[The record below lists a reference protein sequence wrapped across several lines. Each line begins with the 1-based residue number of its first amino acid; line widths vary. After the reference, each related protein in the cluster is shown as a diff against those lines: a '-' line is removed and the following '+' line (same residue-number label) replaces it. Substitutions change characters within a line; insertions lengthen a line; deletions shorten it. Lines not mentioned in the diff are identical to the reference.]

1 MRKLAI
7 VILVASLCSSAWA
20 EEGKRRQAEL
30 QRIEAAGRVM
40 NEIMTA
46 PDKGIPTNILS
57 DAECVAVVP
66 SLLKGGFIV
75 GGAYGRGVATCRND
89 KGWSG
94 PAPFRIEG
102 GSFGLQIGG
111 EAVDLVMV
119 IMNQRGMRA
128 LLSSKFKLGVDASAA
143 AGPVGRHAEGA
154 TDWKLRAQVLTYSRA
169 RGVFAGISLN
179 GAAIHQD
186 KDDTRALYG
195 HMVTFKSILTGVA
208 PAPAGSE
215 PFVSAVDKYTAAA
228 KAAESGQ
235 KPPEKKQPE
244 PSKPK

>member
-7 VILVASLCSSAWA
+7 VILVASLSSTAWA
-20 EEGKRRQAEL
+20 AGGKRRAAEL
-30 QRIEAAGRVM
+30 ERIEAAGRVM
-40 NEIMTA
+40 NEIMAA

-66 SLLKGGFIV
+66 SMLKGGFFV
-75 GGAYGRGVATCRND
+75 GAAYGRGVATCHTK
-89 KGWSG
+89 KGWSA

-119 IMNQRGMRA
+119 IMNERGMRA
-128 LLSSKFKLGVDASAA
+128 LLSSKFKLGLDASAA
-143 AGPVGRHAEGA
+143 AGPVGRHAEGS

-179 GAAIHQD
+179 GAVIRQD
-186 KDDTRALYG
+186 HDDTRALYG
-195 HMVTFKSILTGVA
+195 HRASFKSILTGVTPTPPGSA
-208 PAPAGSE
+208 P
-215 PFVSAVDKYTAAA
+215 FLSAVDKYVAQA
-228 KAAESGQ
+228 KAEEQGTS
-235 KPPEKKQPE
+235 KK
-244 PSKPK
+244 

>member
-7 VILVASLCSSAWA
+7 VMLVASLCSSAWA
-20 EEGKRRQAEL
+20 EAGKRRAAEL
-30 QRIEAAGRVM
+30 ERIQAAGRVM
-40 NEIMTA
+40 NEIMAA
-46 PDKGIPTNILS
+46 PDKGIPNNILS

-75 GGAYGRGVATCRND
+75 GGAYGRGVATCRTAQ
-89 KGWSG
+89 GWSA

-119 IMNQRGMRA
+119 IMNERGMRA

-154 TDWKLRAQVLTYSRA
+154 TDWKMRAQVLTYSRA

-179 GAAIHQD
+179 GAVIKQD

-195 HMVTFKSILTGVA
+195 HMVSFKSILTGVA
-208 PAPAGSE
+208 AAPEGSA
-215 PFVSAVDKYTAAA
+215 PFTSAVEKYAALA
-228 KAAESGQ
+228 KAEEA
-235 KPPEKKQPE
+235 KK
-244 PSKPK
+244 

>member
-7 VILVASLCSSAWA
+7 LMLVASLCGSAWA
-20 EEGKRRQAEL
+20 EGGKRRADEVE
-30 QRIEAAGRVM
+30 RIQAAGRVLDQ
-40 NEIMTA
+40 IMAA
-46 PDKGIPTNILS
+46 PDNGIPNNILS

-75 GGAYGRGVATCRND
+75 GGAYGKGVATCRTD
-89 KGWSG
+89 KGWSA

-119 IMNQRGMRA
+119 IMNERGMRA
-128 LLSSKFKLGVDASAA
+128 LLSSKFKLGVDASGA

-154 TDWKLRAQVLTYSRA
+154 TDWKMRAQVLTYSRA

-179 GAAIHQD
+179 GAVIKQD

-195 HMVTFKSILTGVA
+195 HMVTFKTILTGVA
-208 PAPAGSE
+208 AAPEGSA
-215 PFVSAVDKYTAAA
+215 PFVSAVEKYAALA
-228 KAAESGQ
+228 KAEEGN
-235 KPPEKKQPE
+235 K
-244 PSKPK
+244 